1 MDTMILDIP
10 KINGESLLEGYKDK
24 IEVLSFSHGIAMQI
38 TGDVSNT
45 ERTSGKPN
53 HQDFTFTKYMDAS
66 TPHLND
72 ACNHATGLG
81 TVKFTILRNDGT
93 AMLVLIEYEMSNAII
108 SSVSIGGGG
117 GDKPVETLTINYTAL
132 KQTYHSQK
140 EEVGKK
146 GKIETSWDLATN
158 KKGK

>member
-1 MDTMILDIP
+1 MDTLILDIP

-53 HQDFTFTKYMDAS
+53 HQDFAFTKYMDAA

-72 ACNHATGLG
+72 ACNKATGLG
-81 TVKFTILRNDGT
+81 TVKFYILRNDGT
-93 AMLVLIEYEMSNAII
+93 DMLILMEYEMSNAII
-108 SSVSIGGGG
+108 SSVSISGGG

-158 KKGK
+158 KGK

>member
-1 MDTMILDIP
+1 MDTLILEIP
-10 KINGESLLEGYKDK
+10 KIKGESLISGYAEK
-24 IEVLSFSHGIAMQI
+24 IEILSFSHGISMQI

-53 HQDFTFTKYMDAS
+53 HQDFTVSKYMDAA

-72 ACNHATGLG
+72 ACNKATGLG
-81 TVKFTILRNDGT
+81 SVKFFILRNDGT
-93 AMLVLIEYEMSNAII
+93 DLLILMEYEMTNTII

-117 GDKPVETLTINYTAL
+117 GDKPVETVTFNYTAL

-140 EEVGKK
+140 ESVGKK
-146 GKIETSWDLATN
+146 GKVETSWDLSTN
-158 KKGK
+158 KGK

>member
-1 MDTMILDIP
+1 MDTLILDIP
-10 KINGESLLEGYKDK
+10 KINGESLLDGYKDK

-72 ACNHATGLG
+72 ACNKATGLG
-81 TVKFTILRNDGT
+81 TVKFFILRNDGT
-93 AMLVLIEYEMSNAII
+93 DMLILMEYEMSNVII

-117 GDKPVETLTINYTAL
+117 GDKPVETITLNYSAL

-158 KKGK
+158 KGK

>member
-1 MDTMILDIP
+1 MDTLILDIP
-10 KINGESLLEGYKDK
+10 KINGESLLDGYKDK
-24 IEVLSFSHGIAMQI
+24 IEILSFSHGIAMQI

-72 ACNHATGLG
+72 ACNKATGLG
-81 TVKFTILRNDGT
+81 TVKFYILRNDGT
-93 AMLVLIEYEMSNAII
+93 DMLILMEYEMSNSII

-117 GDKPVETLTINYTAL
+117 GDKPVETLTINYSAL

-158 KKGK
+158 KGK

>member
-1 MDTMILDIP
+1 MDTLILDIP

-24 IEVLSFSHGIAMQI
+24 IEILSFSHGIAMQI

-53 HQDFTFTKYMDAS
+53 HQDFTFSKYMDAS

-72 ACNHATGLG
+72 ACNKATGLG
-81 TVKFTILRNDGT
+81 TVKFFILRNDGT
-93 AMLVLIEYEMSNAII
+93 EMLILMEYEMSNAII

-158 KKGK
+158 KGK

>member
-1 MDTMILDIP
+1 MDTLILDIP
-10 KINGESLLEGYKDK
+10 KINGESLLDGYKDK
-24 IEVLSFSHGIAMQI
+24 IEILSFSHGIAMQI

-72 ACNHATGLG
+72 ACNKATGLG
-81 TVKFTILRNDGT
+81 SVKFFILRNDGT
-93 AMLVLIEYEMSNAII
+93 DMLILMEYEMSNAII

-146 GKIETSWDLATN
+146 GKIETSWDLTTN
-158 KKGK
+158 KGK